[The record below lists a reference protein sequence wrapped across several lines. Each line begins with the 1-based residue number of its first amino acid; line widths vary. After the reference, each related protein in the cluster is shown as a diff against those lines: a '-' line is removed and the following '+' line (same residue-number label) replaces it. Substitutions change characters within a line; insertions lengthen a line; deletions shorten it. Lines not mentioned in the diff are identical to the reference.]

1 MTTEDITDAAIE
13 KIAERIVGS
22 DDDDSMKTYLS
33 HHFSIYRLGFEDG
46 IKYAK
51 DIENSDLES

>member
-13 KIAERIVGS
+13 KIAERIFRA
-22 DDDDSMKTYLS
+22 DDDDSMKTYLTE
-33 HHFSIYRLGFEDG
+33 HFSVYKIGFEDG

-51 DIENSDLES
+51 DIENRDLES